1 MERDFHS
8 AKQKLP
14 KQQQQQIELN
24 YAGSLISLANDH
36 RTPRNSQLR
45 LIPLTQ
51 QIFKTMMDFNGSQS
65 STSLSENNFYN
76 TYSITSLVREEV
88 QNILQ
93 ELCVTDQFIR
103 KEEIDALIERCLKE
117 KSRIDNGKSSTTSAE
132 SLPDDDDDDNQEIEV
147 TVEMLNETDKNKL
160 IVENFQIL
168 EQRITN
174 LEERISTVLQTVPKL
189 RHLQAKKFK
198 INTEVIREELR
209 NVVQRMVID
218 DANKCADNGD
228 GGDGGEV
235 KVVGDTSKTMSIAGT
250 DTVITDKKVNLYDD
264 LFYAQR
270 QNAMNILSYKK
281 SKATMELNQRP
292 KICTH
297 IKPIVR
303 EIDEIKFK
311 PKQKATFIHE

>member
-1 MERDFHS
+1 MESGFLS
-8 AKQKLP
+8 TQPKLEDQHTEP
-14 KQQQQQIELN
+14 VEGEYFSSI
-24 YAGSLISLANDH
+24 AIDH
-36 RTPRNSQLR
+36 RTPQNSRQR

-51 QIFKTMMDFNGSQS
+51 QVVDAMMDFNGSQS
-65 STSLSENNFYN
+65 STSVSEKNFYN
-76 TYSITSLVREEV
+76 TFSITCLVREEV

-103 KEEIDALIERCLKE
+103 KEEIDALIERCLRE
-117 KSRIDNGKSSTTSAE
+117 KVQIESKSPTISAE
-132 SLPDDDDDDNQEIEV
+132 SLAEENQELEV

-209 NVVQRMVID
+209 NVMQRMVID
-218 DANKCADNGD
+218 DATKSVMNDDARTTSESDAKENSTLATVN
-228 GGDGGEV
+228 EV
-235 KVVGDTSKTMSIAGT
+235 GT
-250 DTVITDKKVNLYDD
+250 EQTLSENNVNPYDD
-264 LFYAQR
+264 MYYAER
-270 QNAMNILSYKK
+270 QNAMNILNYKK
-281 SKATMELNQRP
+281 SKATMELNKRP
-292 KICTH
+292 YVSPH

-303 EIDEIKFK
+303 DLEHIKFK
-311 PKQKATFIHE
+311 PKQKAAFITE

>member
-24 YAGSLISLANDH
+24 YAGSLISLAKDH

-51 QIFKTMMDFNGSQS
+51 QIFKTMMDFNGSHS
-65 STSLSENNFYN
+65 STSLSEKNFYN
-76 TYSITSLVREEV
+76 NYSITSLVREEV
-88 QNILQ
+88 QNILK
-93 ELCVTDQFIR
+93 ELRVTDQFIR
-103 KEEIDALIERCLKE
+103 KEEIDALIERCLKD

-132 SLPDDDDDDNQEIEV
+132 SLPDDDDNDNQEIEV
-147 TVEMLNETDKNKL
+147 TVEMLN
-160 IVENFQIL
+160 
-168 EQRITN
+168 
-174 LEERISTVLQTVPKL
+174 EERISTVLQTVPKL

-218 DANKCADNGD
+218 DANKGAGN
-228 GGDGGEV
+228 GDGGEV

-250 DTVITDKKVNLYDD
+250 DTVITDKKVNPYDD

-270 QNAMNILSYKK
+270 QNAMNILNYKK
-281 SKATMELNQRP
+281 SKASMELNQRP

-303 EIDEIKFK
+303 EIGETKFK

>member
-24 YAGSLISLANDH
+24 YAGSLISLAKDH

-51 QIFKTMMDFNGSQS
+51 QIFKTMMDFNGSHS
-65 STSLSENNFYN
+65 STSLSEKNFYN
-76 TYSITSLVREEV
+76 NYSITSLVREEV
-88 QNILQ
+88 QNILK
-93 ELCVTDQFIR
+93 ELRVTDQFIR
-103 KEEIDALIERCLKE
+103 KEEIDALIERCLKD

-132 SLPDDDDDDNQEIEV
+132 SLPDDDDNDNQEIEV

-209 NVVQRMVID
+209 NVVHRMVID
-218 DANKCADNGD
+218 DANKGAGN
-228 GGDGGEV
+228 GDGGEV
-235 KVVGDTSKTMSIAGT
+235 KVVGDTSKTISIAGT
-250 DTVITDKKVNLYDD
+250 DTVITDKKVNPYDD

-270 QNAMNILSYKK
+270 QNAMNILNYKK
-281 SKATMELNQRP
+281 SKASMELNQRP

-303 EIDEIKFK
+303 EIGEIKFK

>member
-24 YAGSLISLANDH
+24 YAGSLISLAKDH

-51 QIFKTMMDFNGSQS
+51 QIFKTMMDFNGSHS
-65 STSLSENNFYN
+65 STSLSEKNFYN
-76 TYSITSLVREEV
+76 NYSITSLVREEV
-88 QNILQ
+88 QNILK
-93 ELCVTDQFIR
+93 ELRVTDQFIR
-103 KEEIDALIERCLKE
+103 KEEIDALIERCLKD
-117 KSRIDNGKSSTTSAE
+117 KSRIGNGKSSTTSAE
-132 SLPDDDDDDNQEIEV
+132 SLPDDDDNDNQEIEV
-147 TVEMLNETDKNKL
+147 TVEMLN
-160 IVENFQIL
+160 
-168 EQRITN
+168 
-174 LEERISTVLQTVPKL
+174 EERISTVLQTVPKL

-218 DANKCADNGD
+218 DANKGAGN
-228 GGDGGEV
+228 GDGGEV

-250 DTVITDKKVNLYDD
+250 DTVITDKKVNPYDD

-270 QNAMNILSYKK
+270 QNAMNILNYKK
-281 SKATMELNQRP
+281 SKASMELNQRP

-303 EIDEIKFK
+303 EIGEIKFK